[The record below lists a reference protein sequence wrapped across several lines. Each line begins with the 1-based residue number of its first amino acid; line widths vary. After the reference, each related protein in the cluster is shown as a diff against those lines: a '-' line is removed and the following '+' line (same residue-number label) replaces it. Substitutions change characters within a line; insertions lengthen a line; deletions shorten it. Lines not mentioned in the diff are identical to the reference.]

1 MKKELHLMII
11 WKNALS
17 KKEEILKDLE
27 NNFKIRNKY
36 YINWSKKNYSKNLSR
51 FYGTALPDGCDK
63 ETHCGR
69 GKFLLLILE
78 DENPK
83 YEERLTSHGNEVVNV
98 NMFDK
103 KTEYRKLTGGG
114 HKIHATNNEDETNH
128 DLTLLLGK
136 NIDDFIKSVKPSNK
150 IVDLDQDLFGA
161 KGWTSVK
168 EMFYALNNCLKY
180 VVLRDFENDMD
191 ELNFAPNY
199 DADLLCDDGKNA
211 QWVLNADLEIIDNKK
226 QYSAILNDKKC
237 LFDIKYLSDD
247 YYCEKLEKDILNTRI
262 YHNGYYIPN
271 KEYHYMSC
279 LIHAL
284 IHKFNFE
291 DEYNERLGMLFKK
304 HDSNKTKDEFIRK
317 ASDWMKKHNYQI
329 TIPKDNYNNFN
340 VENVCEF
347 DKSLFKYCMEDYKN
361 TKLNVSNYEQIKEEM
376 NKYNDLEKEIKNLKE
391 ELNILTNKY
400 NALNTEHNMIVNS
413 KSWRLISKIRKIIKR
428 K

>member
-136 NIDDFIKSVKPSNK
+136 NI
-150 IVDLDQDLFGA
+150 
-161 KGWTSVK
+161 
-168 EMFYALNNCLKY
+168 
-180 VVLRDFENDMD
+180 
-191 ELNFAPNY
+191 
-199 DADLLCDDGKNA
+199 
-211 QWVLNADLEIIDNKK
+211 
-226 QYSAILNDKKC
+226 
-237 LFDIKYLSDD
+237 
-247 YYCEKLEKDILNTRI
+247 EK
-262 YHNGYYIPN
+262 
-271 KEYHYMSC
+271 
-279 LIHAL
+279 
-284 IHKFNFE
+284 
-291 DEYNERLGMLFKK
+291 
-304 HDSNKTKDEFIRK
+304 
-317 ASDWMKKHNYQI
+317 
-329 TIPKDNYNNFN
+329 
-340 VENVCEF
+340 
-347 DKSLFKYCMEDYKN
+347 
-361 TKLNVSNYEQIKEEM
+361 
-376 NKYNDLEKEIKNLKE
+376 
-391 ELNILTNKY
+391 
-400 NALNTEHNMIVNS
+400 
-413 KSWRLISKIRKIIKR
+413 
-428 K
+428 